1 MSTTITTSI
10 ATPTSAGTAI
20 TSQETGLHS
29 CRLGTAAILADEV
42 IVPPHFLP
50 VERMPEATGSTIPN
64 IGVVL
69 RIGTA
74 PLQTDSEVQ
83 RAVIH
88 LQNVRRVLGNNLAAR
103 VAVFPVSGQAM
114 AREIAPVALG

>member
-1 MSTTITTSI
+1 
-10 ATPTSAGTAI
+10 
-20 TSQETGLHS
+20 
-29 CRLGTAAILADEV
+29 
-42 IVPPHFLP
+42 
-50 VERMPEATGSTIPN
+50 MPEATGSTIPN